1 VKINFVFSELSLKN
15 SFLPVLEEASQQL
28 ELSLSLDRTD
38 CGNNVV
44 VSSTSTFVFSN
55 PSIRLAV
62 GDLWNL
68 DQLQLQKNSFHTVET
83 FTLNEAKLFLLWC
96 KSVFQMKSVGASRH
110 ELANLIVILLG
121 RILRMKNSEPQISE
135 EHLKSLEGLHA
146 RLTSLS
152 EDLDKIDV
160 PRSS

>member
-15 SFLPVLEEASQQL
+15 SFLAVLEEASQQL
-28 ELSLSLDRTD
+28 GLKLSFDCVE

-44 VSSTSTFVFSN
+44 VSSIPSFIFSD
-55 PSIRLAV
+55 PCIKLAV

-68 DQLQLQKNSFHTVET
+68 DQLQLKKNSFHTAET

-96 KSVFQMKSVGASRH
+96 KSVFQMKSVGPSRH

-121 RILRMKNSEPQISE
+121 RILRMKNSEPKISE
-135 EHLKSLEGLHA
+135 EHIKSLENVHA
-146 RLTSLS
+146 RLTSMS